1 MSVYEQQKKPV
12 AVTTETYNWL
22 KAYISS
28 LPRDKGVFLTESE
41 VAEATGAS
49 RTPVRE
55 AIMRLEAEGLLERI
69 PRRGAFVPS
78 LSDEEIRM
86 VMEARNMIELWA
98 IEECMSSDKI
108 DLDELG
114 ALMNKQIEAWG
125 DPKKFI
131 SLDRDFH
138 ARIVAGA
145 GNSAVSQFYEELRD
159 RQLRMGV
166 YAVTASKDRA
176 SQVVEEHRQ
185 IVDALR
191 SSDVEQGRNATTLH
205 LSHTT
210 EAMLRKPK
218 QP

>member
-1 MSVYEQQKKPV
+1 MSLYEQQKKPV
-12 AVTTETYNWL
+12 AITTETYNWL
-22 KAYISS
+22 KEYISS

-41 VAEATGAS
+41 VAETTGAS

-55 AIMRLEAEGLLERI
+55 AIMRLESEGLLERI
-69 PRRGAFVPS
+69 PRRGAFVPP

-98 IEECMSSDKI
+98 IQECMSSGKV
-108 DLDELG
+108 DLNELDT
-114 ALMNKQIEAWG
+114 LMEQQIEAWD
-125 DPKKFI
+125 DPGRFI

-145 GNSAVSQFYEELRD
+145 GNTVVSQFYEELRD

-166 YAVTASKDRA
+166 YAVSASKNRA

-191 SSDVEQGRNATTLH
+191 SNDVEQCRYATTLH

-210 EAMLRKPK
+210 EAMLR
-218 QP
+218 